1 MKNKYLNKGDKVNV
15 YSIVLSEPVMNVNE
29 LLNWA
34 RLERGCE
41 QRVQH
46 RAAGAGAVCA
56 WCVAGRRAG
65 RSKCIQLWDLGCD
78 EQGNLTARG
87 KASI

>member
-1 MKNKYLNKGDKVNV
+1 MKNKHLNKGDKVNV

-41 QRVQH
+41 QR
-46 RAAGAGAVCA
+46 
-56 WCVAGRRAG
+56 
-65 RSKCIQLWDLGCD
+65 SKATAIPILHLQKTPRLPSLIILCR
-78 EQGNLTARG
+78 LT
-87 KASI
+87 